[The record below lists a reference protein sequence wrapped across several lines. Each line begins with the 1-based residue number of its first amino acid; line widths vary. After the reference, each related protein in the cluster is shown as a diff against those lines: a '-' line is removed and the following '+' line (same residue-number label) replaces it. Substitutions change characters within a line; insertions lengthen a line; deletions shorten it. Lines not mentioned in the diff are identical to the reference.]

1 MHTFLKTAG
10 LAIATLT
17 VAVFSSAPSFAGG
30 LYDPPGSLKD
40 GPPVRTYQAAG
51 PCYFRG
57 DVGYSA
63 ANDGDIRWPVTSYPG
78 GTPTYLGDT
87 VSNQSFD
94 DTWFG
99 EIGVGCGSGSRGLR
113 ADFTFGYR
121 GKRNI
126 TGEPLPYVPPT
137 PPPGTI
143 DDPLHTSLTSYTAMV
158 NIYGDLGRYGNF
170 VPYVGVGLGVAYH
183 KMDGVYFT
191 GNPGLV
197 NTIEGNSDVTF
208 AWALMAG
215 FGYQISDRMILD
227 VGYRYMDLGD
237 AKSGRVDSAGFVN
250 PPVRIED
257 MTAHEFKVGL
267 RYHFGSTGPILK

>member
-1 MHTFLKTAG
+1 MRKILKTAG

-17 VAVFSSAPSFAGG
+17 VAVFSSAPSFAGS
-30 LYDPPGSLKD
+30 LYERPGSLKD
-40 GPPVRTYQAAG
+40 GPMIRNYQAAG

-57 DVGYSA
+57 DVGYSGA
-63 ANDGDIRWPVTSYPG
+63 SDGDIRWPVTTYAG
-78 GTPTYLGDT
+78 GTPTYLGDN
-87 VSNQSFD
+87 VANPSFD

-99 EIGVGCGSGSRGLR
+99 EIGLGCGSGSRGLR
-113 ADFTFGYR
+113 ADVTLGYR
-121 GKRNI
+121 GKRDV
-126 TGEPLPYVPPT
+126 TGEPLPFVPLGG
-137 PPPGTI
+137 PGPI

-158 NIYGDLGRYGNF
+158 NLYGDLGRYGNF

-191 GNPGLV
+191 GAPALV

-215 FGYQISDRMILD
+215 FGYQVSDRMILD
-227 VGYRYMDLGD
+227 VGYRYIDLGD
-237 AKSGRVDSAGFVN
+237 IKSGRVDSAGFVN
-250 PPVRIED
+250 PAVRLED

-267 RYHFGSTGPILK
+267 RYHFGSTGGTYK